1 MAVHDLPVL
10 LDAHRI
16 APDDKA
22 GQIVHRRLHGPL
34 FALQAG
40 LADARNPGVRL
51 DEHKYPRLAPAKG
64 YNRLDLTDLY
74 GYAPFLLKS
83 DNGTSREV

>member
-40 LADARNPGVRL
+40 LADARDPGVRL
-51 DEHKYPRLAPAKG
+51 DQHKHPRLAPAKG

-74 GYAPFLLKS
+74 GFAPSYAKV
-83 DNGTSREV
+83 G